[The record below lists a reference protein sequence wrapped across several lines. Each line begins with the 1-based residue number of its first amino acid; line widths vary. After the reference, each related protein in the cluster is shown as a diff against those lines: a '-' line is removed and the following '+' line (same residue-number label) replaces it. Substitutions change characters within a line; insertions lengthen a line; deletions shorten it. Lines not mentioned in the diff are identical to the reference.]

1 MGLLSSDNAVLDA
14 AFQTTDKPDLLE
26 VKLIEPAEIDV
37 GPIDDQDAVRFK
49 PHPSGRNYV
58 VGFAIGDNHTPGDV
72 SPMIQEG
79 MDLYG
84 SLSLSEP
91 GPSEKTETETDG
103 RGVERVERIFE

>member
-1 MGLLSSDNAVLDA
+1 
-14 AFQTTDKPDLLE
+14 
-26 VKLIEPAEIDV
+26 
-37 GPIDDQDAVRFK
+37 
-49 PHPSGRNYV
+49 

-84 SLSLSEP
+84 SLSLSEL
-91 GPSEKTETETDG
+91 GPSEQAETETDG